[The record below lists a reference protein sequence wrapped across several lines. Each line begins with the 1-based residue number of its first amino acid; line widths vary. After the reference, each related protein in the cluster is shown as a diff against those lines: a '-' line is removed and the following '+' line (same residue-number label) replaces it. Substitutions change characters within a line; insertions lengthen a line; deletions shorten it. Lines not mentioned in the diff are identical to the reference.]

1 MDNKHVY
8 KHARHIIDYNP
19 NTYYIYP
26 ELCNTLYE
34 MGCYKSFKVLQTG
47 GSFKELI
54 INGEKYIF
62 RIKRSLN
69 ETEDGKLLEII
80 LLSYINNQPN
90 CGYIVINKTDNVARM
105 NSINLHD
112 KCLRKEVITDGL
124 GSIITIVKHLGTLMI
139 TIMIKLCEQE
149 KVKQIKLHDNS
160 YITCD
165 GGGNMQLKYLHTLTT
180 GVPWYSKFSFV
191 PESKAHLQIF
201 KYNYN
206 KMKDYLTSDLDIEH
220 IFKKSIDIEKEEK
233 SIADEIVKLFK
244 ANSSYKL
251 HDIIREISKNSK
263 YCNVFSKIYER
274 IYDELKLKKYS
285 GNLIMIKNYE

>member
-1 MDNKHVY
+1 MSIY

-26 ELCNTLYE
+26 KLCNTLYE
-34 MGCYKSFKVLQTG
+34 MGCYKSFKVIQTG
-47 GSFKELI
+47 GTFKEI
-54 INGEKYIF
+54 IFNGETYIF
-62 RIKRSLN
+62 RIKRTLN

-90 CGYIVINKTDNVARM
+90 CGYIVINKTENVAQM

-139 TIMIKLCEQE
+139 QIMIKLCEQE

-165 GGGNMQLKYLHTLTT
+165 SRGTMQLKYLHTLTT
-180 GVPWYSKFSFV
+180 GVPWYSKFGFI
-191 PESKAHLQIF
+191 PESKEHLKVF

-206 KMKDYLTSDLDIEH
+206 TMKKYLTNNLDIEH
-220 IFKKSIDIEKEEK
+220 IFKHTKFYNKQDKIISN
-233 SIADEIVKLFK
+233 EIIIFFKDHSSNKLF
-244 ANSSYKL
+244 
-251 HDIIREISKNSK
+251 HTIEEISKNSR
-263 YCNVFSKIYER
+263 YCNVFSYIYMKMYH
-274 IYDELKLKKYS
+274 ILDLDEYS
-285 GNLIMIKNYE
+285 GDLIMIKNYEQC